1 LKELTHHGRRSN
13 CLISKDGGDP
23 NKLKL
28 LYVTTRGAVHDYRF
42 LNKLVNDYDV
52 TLLHYETGNVLS
64 EQIRS
69 LKNIKVIVRKSL
81 FRSFPLTDLR
91 FFRKLI
97 RETKPDIV
105 HTGYV
110 WQTGVL
116 GAYSGFHPH
125 LSMPWGS
132 DVLIEPNNNPY
143 IKKLTR
149 KVLTSADHIQCDAE
163 FVKKKIMLDYKVS
176 AEKITVFPWGI
187 DLGMFG
193 KADKSDARKLLNIS
207 PEKFVIL
214 FTRPLEHIYDLNTL
228 LSGFLQFSAGKEDI
242 LLIIANEGG
251 LRPFV
256 EKFILKYQMQE
267 KINLTGWIAN
277 EKLPALFNA
286 SDIFVSTSLSDGAS
300 LSLLEAMACGKGL
313 ILTKLPA
320 ILEWVDDENGIL
332 IDKQNPEELY
342 SSLNKYY
349 HQRELIEAHGGKSIQ
364 IAKERADWDRN
375 YEKLKVIYGNLLNK

>member
-1 LKELTHHGRRSN
+1 M
-13 CLISKDGGDP
+13 
-23 NKLKL
+23 KL

-42 LNKLVNDYDV
+42 LNKLVNDFDV
-52 TLLHYETGNVLS
+52 TLLHYETGNEAS
-64 EQIRS
+64 EQIRA
-69 LKNIKVIVRKSL
+69 LKKLDIRVRKTL
-81 FRSFPLTDLR
+81 FKSFPLTDLR
-91 FFRKLI
+91 YFKKLI
-97 RETKPDIV
+97 SELKPDIV

-132 DVLIEPNNNPY
+132 DVLIEPDNNPY
-143 IKKLTR
+143 IKKLVK
-149 KVLTSADHIQCDAE
+149 KVLTTSDHIQCDAE
-163 FVKKKIMLDYKVS
+163 FVKKKIMLDYKVTS
-176 AEKITVFPWGI
+176 EKITVFPWGI

-193 KADKSDARKLLNIS
+193 KSENTKAREELNIGR
-207 PEKFVIL
+207 EKFVIL

-228 LSGFLQFSAGKEDI
+228 LSGFLQFSSGKDDI
-242 LLIIANEGG
+242 LLLIANEGG

-256 EKFILKYQMQE
+256 EKFIVKYQLQD
-267 KINLTGWIAN
+267 KIRLTGWIPN

-286 SDIFVSTSLSDGAS
+286 SDIFVSTSLSDGTS

-320 ILEWVDDENGIL
+320 ILEWVDDDNGIL

-349 HQRELIEAHGGKSIQ
+349 YQRELISVHGNKSMQ
-364 IAKERADWDRN
+364 IAAERADWDRN
-375 YEKLKVIYGNLLNK
+375 YEKLKVIYENLLNSR